1 MISRNTSNRVPPPIS
16 HSRLLRRGD
25 FRFTST
31 RKGGAPTVTRTR
43 KNRWWISRFIRARP
57 CGKAASCRRA
67 YVRMSLVTQA
77 LIASPLHGGPESN
90 EAVRFGHA
98 KRPAFTFAAVVA
110 GGFSLPLP
118 APSPGFGP
126 RFALPPPPS
135 PLFFCTAAAR
145 RLSFFFPPAV
155 PPPTP

>member
-110 GGFSLPLP
+110 GGLLLAFPAPCPSVRPRYKPPLPL
-118 APSPGFGP
+118 SV
-126 RFALPPPPS
+126 S
-135 PLFFCTAAAR
+135 LFWPAAA
-145 RLSFFFPPAV
+145 A
-155 PPPTP
+155 